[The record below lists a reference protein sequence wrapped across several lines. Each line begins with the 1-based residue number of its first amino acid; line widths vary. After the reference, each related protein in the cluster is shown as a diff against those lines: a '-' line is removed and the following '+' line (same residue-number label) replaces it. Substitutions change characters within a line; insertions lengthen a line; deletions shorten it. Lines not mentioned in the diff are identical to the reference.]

1 MGGMARLGEKIAER
15 LRGFASPWELACF
28 AWVPALM
35 LGYVAWA
42 RGVRPGPARTDRGL
56 NALLPSSSLKQES
69 LS

>member
-1 MGGMARLGEKIAER
+1 MTG
-15 LRGFASPWELACF
+15 LRQLQHLNRA
-28 AWVPALM
+28 M

-42 RGVRPGPARTDRGL
+42 RGVRPGPARADRGL